1 MKGQMLTKLQFVYF
15 YALFLFFVIQIGSM
29 AGYTIVKNAPSAPT
43 IPPEPTVVDYIT
55 YPIKNIGYFF
65 KLMMTSSDYF
75 LFGTLILMPLI
86 IAMLYAILEFIRG
99 I

>member
-1 MKGQMLTKLQFVYF
+1 MKGQMLTKLQFIYF

-29 AGYTIVKNAPSAPT
+29 AGYTIVKNAPPAPT
-43 IPPEPTVVDYIT
+43 IPPEPTILDYIT
-55 YPIKNIGYFF
+55 YPIANIGYFF

-75 LFGTLILMPLI
+75 LFGALILTPFI
-86 IAMLYAILEFIRG
+86 VAMLWVILEFVRG